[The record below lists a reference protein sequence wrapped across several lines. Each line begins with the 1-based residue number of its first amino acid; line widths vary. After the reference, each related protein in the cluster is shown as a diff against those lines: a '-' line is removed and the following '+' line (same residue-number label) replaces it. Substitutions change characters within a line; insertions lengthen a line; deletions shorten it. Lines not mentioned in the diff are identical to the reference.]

1 MNAAYKSL
9 SVRISKC
16 SGIDDT
22 AEAYMSASFSPP
34 LRYPSELHN
43 FKCSQKKES

>member
-22 AEAYMSASFSPP
+22 AEAYMSESFFASASLSF
-34 LRYPSELHN
+34 
-43 FKCSQKKES
+43 